1 MVQIVQYL
9 KIHNTLSRQKEEF
22 KPLDSEHI
30 KIYACGPTVYNYA
43 HIGNARMAVVF
54 DSLVR
59 LLRFLYPK
67 VTYVSNITDID
78 DKIID
83 AANKL
88 NVPFKHI
95 TEKYADIYNQDMAKL
110 GVHIPDVQP
119 KATEYIPEMIDLI
132 NDLIDKDHAYEKEGH
147 VLFHVLSYPNYGLL
161 SNRNRDEQIAG
172 SRVEIAPF
180 KKDPADFVLW
190 KPSSDTQPGWDSPWG
205 FGRPGWHTECSAMSE
220 KTLGLPFDIHGGG
233 RDLTFPHH
241 ENEIAQSC
249 CSSADIDNPNSYAN
263 YWMHNG
269 FVTVNSEKMSKSLN
283 NVLLVDDLIKN
294 YDGEVLRLA
303 LLSSHYRQ
311 GLDWNEG
318 ILHQAKKLLDKMYR
332 LLRELQDIEVS
343 DDEIAKPPENI
354 LDALCDDL
362 NTPKVL
368 MELNSFLGDIT
379 SKDLE
384 EKKITKINLLS
395 SGNLLGLLQ
404 EDPNIWL
411 KIGVSEDQVDAMQIE
426 VLIESRNKAREDKNF
441 ALADSIRVELSAL
454 GIEIEDTA
462 DGTVWKSS

>member
-88 NVPFKHI
+88 NVPFKDI

-368 MELNSFLGDIT
+368 MELNSFLGDIA
-379 SKDLE
+379 SMDLE

-395 SGNLLGLLQ
+395 SGNFLGLLQ

-411 KIGVSEDQVDAMQIE
+411 KIGVAEDQVDAMQIE

-462 DGTVWKSS
+462 DGTVWKSI